1 MLFDYNPQRPRLA
14 RSIWGSLC
22 AHVAAM
28 ALVLWLCAPRYL
40 HERDSLHG
48 RSGNHSAIAL
58 LSPGISA
65 PFRAKAKAE
74 PQDKKLHL
82 PPKRKAPRVEPTPQE
97 ASASTENKIAGAT
110 PGTQGGSLSFGLS
123 SDHDVRIAY
132 ATFAPDP
139 PINRA
144 TLPEWIRGDV
154 VVEVAIS
161 DKGDVVETRVLKSL
175 GFGLDD
181 VIVETLHHWRYQPA
195 KVDGRAVASKH
206 DVYFH
211 FPS

>member
-1 MLFDYNPQRPRLA
+1 MLFDYNPRRERPA
-14 RSIWGSLC
+14 NSIGWSLC

-110 PGTQGGSLSFGLS
+110 P
-123 SDHDVRIAY
+123 
-132 ATFAPDP
+132 
-139 PINRA
+139 
-144 TLPEWIRGDV
+144 
-154 VVEVAIS
+154 
-161 DKGDVVETRVLKSL
+161 
-175 GFGLDD
+175 
-181 VIVETLHHWRYQPA
+181 
-195 KVDGRAVASKH
+195 
-206 DVYFH
+206 
-211 FPS
+211 